1 MTDLTPLT
9 RFAARGTLWPGV
21 RGWHV
26 THGVLAKI
34 YRSTPEKKTGFPETS
49 VRRKLPNDKRIPDD
63 ELISKIKHALS
74 RALVPVL

>member
-26 THGVLAKI
+26 THGD
-34 YRSTPEKKTGFPETS
+34 
-49 VRRKLPNDKRIPDD
+49 DKRIPDD